1 LDLTSS
7 LLWYTTLLNPTL
19 SGIKKAVFLGTASLF
34 NLVSLDLGYIVIS
47 PISALNKEA
56 FLGNGSAMSAFKFP
70 LSFPNL
76 ILLLIY
82 SIDWSGSNSHL

>member
-56 FLGNGSAMSAFKFP
+56 FLGNGSA
-70 LSFPNL
+70 LSV
-76 ILLLIY
+76 IY
-82 SIDWSGSNSHL
+82 RRTCPSTDVDRVNCIELCFLNVCI